1 MLAASDPQVSFDAV
15 LSRQLYSRMLLSI
28 DARNTSS
35 VSRVGAQPPIVSSR
49 SASVP
54 MSTPAPAPPVPRDAS
69 AGSSEREKEME
80 EEGTAPPPPPPLPS
94 APERR
99 SSTRTAAVPY
109 TLAVCVTVVWSLGTV
124 PLCVHSLSP
133 ARVVDVF
140 TARQ

>member
-1 MLAASDPQVSFDAV
+1 MLAASDPQVPFDAV

-54 MSTPAPAPPVPRDAS
+54 MPTPVPAPPVPRDAS

-80 EEGTAPPPPPPLPS
+80 APPPPPPLPS

-124 PLCVHSLSP
+124 PLCVHGLSP